1 MLLAVLLRF
10 PTVDSQSY
18 WADEFLTVTLLKLR
32 LAEMLGAIQ
41 TNEGMPPLYY
51 VLAWL
56 WTKPFGTAE
65 AGLRSLSALFGT
77 ATVPVAYM
85 AARDLARSQR
95 AGLVTAALVAVNPL
109 LVWYSQEARSY
120 ALLVLLTALSFWFF
134 VRALESA
141 RPAALA
147 GWTFS
152 SALALARQHGL
163 GGVAAGGQGARGGLR
178 VAQ

>member
-1 MLLAVLLRF
+1 QRASESQGGEGVGRRMLGPLSWAMFSRWAIHDTQGSGRSTSRCEARIAWGGHAWLLGGIVLLAVLLRF

-32 LAEMLGAIQ
+32 LPEMLGAIQ

-95 AGLVTAALVAVNPL
+95 AGLVTAALVAV
-109 LVWYSQEARSY
+109 
-120 ALLVLLTALSFWFF
+120 
-134 VRALESA
+134 
-141 RPAALA
+141 
-147 GWTFS
+147 
-152 SALALARQHGL
+152 
-163 GGVAAGGQGARGGLR
+163 
-178 VAQ
+178 